1 MVEYDPFAPEM
12 IRGDPFPTYKSLRD
26 EAPAYYLERWDAW
39 AVSRFEDVWGAC
51 MNTESFASGQ
61 GTTGS
66 HLLTKVQ
73 PVTPMINMMDA
84 PEHGKL
90 RALVKPFFGPRKV
103 AKFGDEVR
111 TFVRARL
118 DAVADQDS
126 FDVVGDLAQPMAT
139 FAASL
144 VSGFPTEDGALL
156 REVVDRFFARDPDT
170 EAMTEDGM
178 AAMGDMFEYF
188 ARLSATAR
196 KTGAEEDSVLA
207 RLLAW
212 EGEDGKLDDQA
223 IASHLSLFLVGGIDT
238 LPKVFA
244 NTLLRLAQNPD
255 QRARVAAD
263 PELSLDA
270 FHEALRVDMPTQFM
284 CRKIVKPVEIHGRT
298 LEPGQ
303 VLLLLYTAANRDE
316 REFPNPDAFDL
327 DRRPPRHLGFSHG
340 AHACIGLHTA
350 RMEARIGL
358 EEILARFPEYV
369 VLEDGI
375 EHYRTEFV
383 KGFSR
388 MPIQKRPN

>member
-1 MVEYDPFAPEM
+1 MD
-12 IRGDPFPTYKSLRD
+12 ID
-26 EAPAYYLERWDAW
+26 
-39 AVSRFEDVWGAC
+39 
-51 MNTESFASGQ
+51 SFSAAQ
-61 GTTGS
+61 GTTAS

-84 PEHGKL
+84 PEHPKL
-90 RALVKPFFGPRKV
+90 RSLVKPFFGPRRV
-103 AKFGDEVR
+103 AKLGDEVR

-118 DAVADQDS
+118 DAVADQDT
-126 FDVVGDLAQPMAT
+126 FDVVNDLAQPMAT

-144 VSGFPTEDGALL
+144 VSGFPTQDATLL
-156 REVVDRFFARDPDT
+156 RELVDRFFARDSET
-170 EAMTEDGM
+170 EAMTEDGYK
-178 AAMGDMFEYF
+178 AMGDMFDYF
-188 ARLSATAR
+188 ARLSAAAR
-196 KTGAEEDSVLA
+196 KTGSEEDSVLS

-212 EGEDGKLDDQA
+212 DGADGKLDDQA

-244 NTLLRLAQNPD
+244 NTLRRLAQNPD

-263 PELSLDA
+263 SELALDA
-270 FHEALRVDMPTQFM
+270 FHEALRIDMPTQFM
-284 CRKIVKPVEIHGRT
+284 CRQVVKPVEYHGKT
-298 LEPGQ
+298 MEPGQ

-316 REFPNPDAFDL
+316 REFPNPEVFDI

-350 RMEARIGL
+350 RMEARIGI

-369 VLEDGI
+369 VLEDQI

-383 KGFSR
+383 KGFSS
-388 MPIQKRPN
+388 MPISKQPN

>member
-1 MVEYDPFAPEM
+1 MVEYDPFSPE
-12 IRGDPFPTYKSLRD
+12 IVRGDPFPVYKTLRD
-26 EAPAYYLERWDAW
+26 ESPVHYLERWDSW
-39 AVSRFEDVWGAC
+39 AVSRFQDVWDAC
-51 MNTESFASGQ
+51 MDTETFVSGE
-61 GTTGS
+61 GTTAS

-90 RALVKPFFGPRKV
+90 RSLVKPFFGPRKV
-103 AKFGDEVR
+103 ARLADEVR

-118 DAVADQDS
+118 DAVADAES
-126 FDVVGDLAQPMAT
+126 FDVVGDMAQPMAT

-144 VSGFPTEDGALL
+144 VSGFPTEDGVLL
-156 REVVDRFFARDPDT
+156 RELVDRFFARDPDT
-170 EAMTEDGM
+170 EAMTEDGY

-196 KTGAEEDSVLA
+196 KTGAEEDSVLY

-255 QRARVAAD
+255 QRTRVAAD
-263 PELSLDA
+263 SDLTLDA
-270 FHEALRVDMPTQFM
+270 FHEALRIDMPTQFM
-284 CRKIVKPVEIHGRT
+284 CRKIAKPVELHGKQ
-298 LEPGQ
+298 LEAGQ

-316 REFPNPDAFDL
+316 REFANPNVFDL
-327 DRRPPRHLGFSHG
+327 ERRPPRHLGFSHG

-358 EEILARFPEYV
+358 EEILARFPDYSV
-369 VLEDGI
+369 IEDEI

-388 MPIQKRPN
+388 MPILKRSN